1 MVKNKIDPEVNRL
14 GIISFSLGILL
25 PLMFALTLFRSRFVN
40 NVGMLYFFEDI
51 ICGMIPVGL
60 TSLITGWISLARS
73 KEFQNPR
80 LWMPITGIILGALA
94 LLWLI
99 LGTFHSVLGIGPS
112 E

>member
-1 MVKNKIDPEVNRL
+1 MVKKKIDPEINRL
-14 GIISFSLGILL
+14 GIISFSFGILL
-25 PLMFALTLFRSRFVN
+25 PLMFGLTLFRSRFVN
-40 NVGMLYFFEDI
+40 NVGMLYFLQDI
-51 ICGMIPVGL
+51 ICGMIPVGV

-73 KEFQNPR
+73 KGVQNPR

-99 LGTFHSVLGIGPS
+99 LGTFHSVPGIGPS

>member
-1 MVKNKIDPEVNRL
+1 MARNKIDPETNRL
-14 GIISFSLGILL
+14 GIISFSLGSLL
-25 PLMFALTLFRSRFVN
+25 PLLFVLTLFRSRFVN

-73 KEFQNPR
+73 KGVQNPR
-80 LWMPITGIILGALA
+80 LWMPITGIILGALT

-99 LGTFHSVLGIGPS
+99 LGTFHSILGIGPS